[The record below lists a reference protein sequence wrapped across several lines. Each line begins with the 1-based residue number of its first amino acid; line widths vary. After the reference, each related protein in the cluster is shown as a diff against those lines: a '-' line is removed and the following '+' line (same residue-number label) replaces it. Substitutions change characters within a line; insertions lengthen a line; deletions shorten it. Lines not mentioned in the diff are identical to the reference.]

1 MVYKGVNNMRNRLW
15 VVVGGVVALLG
26 LLFTLQG
33 TDVIDG
39 SAMSG
44 TTFWAVAGPII
55 IVIGLA
61 VAAAGARRRG
71 L

>member
-1 MVYKGVNNMRNRLW
+1 MRNPLW
-15 VVVGGVVALLG
+15 VVVGVVVALLG

-33 TDVIDG
+33 TNVIGG

-71 L
+71 R

>member
-1 MVYKGVNNMRNRLW
+1 MVYKGAKNMKKRLW

-33 TDVIDG
+33 TDVIGG

-55 IVIGLA
+55 IVIGLVVA
-61 VAAAGARRRG
+61 VAGVRG
-71 L
+71 RTR